1 MKKYLIPTAAV
12 VVAAVL
18 GTPYYLGVKAEE
30 SLTEQQ
36 KLLQESGF
44 LTVESHQ
51 YDRGWFSSTET
62 TVIRL
67 KPTLFQNT
75 QKYLPDNLKTVLQEP
90 ITVINHVTHG
100 PFAGGFGTRAHVETE
115 FQYHPETKKVLD
127 RFFGQQTPLTMTN
140 TVYLSGD
147 GKLSLNIPASTMKSF
162 PVSSSTGKVL
172 AAIPI
177 TAKASKAIATITL
190 RRLYKSNWPIK
201 AMCLWKTCASN
212 PKRKTA

>member
-1 MKKYLIPTAAV
+1 MLYALVMKKYLIPTAAV
-12 VVAAVL
+12 VVAAAL

-67 KPTLFQNT
+67 KPTLLQNT

-100 PFAGGFGTRAHVETE
+100 PFAGGFGTRV
-115 FQYHPETKKVLD
+115 PI
-127 RFFGQQTPLTMTN
+127 P
-140 TVYLSGD
+140 SG
-147 GKLSLNIPASTMKSF
+147 NQKSF
-162 PVSSSTGKVL
+162 GPL
-172 AAIPI
+172 
-177 TAKASKAIATITL
+177 L
-190 RRLYKSNWPIK
+190 RPANAVDHDQYGLPFRRRQ
-201 AMCLWKTCASN
+201 T
-212 PKRKTA
+212 

>member
-12 VVAAVL
+12 VVAAAL

-67 KPTLFQNT
+67 KPTPAS
-75 QKYLPDNLKTVLQEP
+75 KYAK
-90 ITVINHVTHG
+90 
-100 PFAGGFGTRAHVETE
+100 
-115 FQYHPETKKVLD
+115 
-127 RFFGQQTPLTMTN
+127 
-140 TVYLSGD
+140 
-147 GKLSLNIPASTMKSF
+147 IPAGQFENRPARADYGHQPRDTRPVCRRLRYACPRGNRVPIPSGNQKSF
-162 PVSSSTGKVL
+162 RPL
-172 AAIPI
+172 
-177 TAKASKAIATITL
+177 L
-190 RRLYKSNWPIK
+190 RPANAVDHDQYGLPFRRRQTQPQYSRLR
-201 AMCLWKTCASN
+201 L
-212 PKRKTA
+212 